1 MGMDRR
7 AMACYWRGP
16 CVGRYLKC
24 RHGFHLLLRSSIHSL
39 LNRNEKTDDPEVVH
53 QKNFKIPAKTN
64 SAATNIDQ
72 SEWHASQSAGLRAS
86 TITPTL

>member
-1 MGMDRR
+1 MTS
-7 AMACYWRGP
+7 WRWIGAQWLAIGVDLVSEGISE
-16 CVGRYLKC
+16 CGHVFC
-24 RHGFHLLLRSSIHSL
+24 LLLRSSIHSL
-39 LNRNEKTDDPEVVH
+39 FNRNEKTDDPEAVH

-86 TITPTL
+86 TTT